1 MNTRSFIDVIIKI
14 HRRYLR
20 YRTYGRY
27 CVYPTGRPWYRVCPH
42 ELRSPGMLLASL
54 GFICMPRGIHYRAQA
69 RRMMLRPGIVEGIAM
84 RFVVGDGG
92 ASQRALAE
100 ESALHGD
107 ILFVDCPEGGGYV
120 KTQSTNQISR
130 RFSDHG

>member
-1 MNTRSFIDVIIKI
+1 MVPA
-14 HRRYLR
+14 
-20 YRTYGRY
+20 GR
-27 CVYPTGRPWYRVCPH
+27 CPWVCPH
-42 ELRSPGMLLASL
+42 ELGSPGMLLASL

-130 RFSDHG
+130 CFSDHG

>member
-1 MNTRSFIDVIIKI
+1 MNTRSFIDVNIKI
-14 HRRYLR
+14 HRK
-20 YRTYGRY
+20 
-27 CVYPTGRPWYRVCPH
+27 VPTGTVGTALRIPAGRCPWVCPH
-42 ELRSPGMLLASL
+42 ELGSPGMLLASL

>member
-1 MNTRSFIDVIIKI
+1 
-14 HRRYLR
+14 
-20 YRTYGRY
+20 
-27 CVYPTGRPWYRVCPH
+27 
-42 ELRSPGMLLASL
+42 
-54 GFICMPRGIHYRAQA
+54 
-69 RRMMLRPGIVEGIAM
+69 MMLRPGIVEGIAM

-92 ASQRALAE
+92 AQRALAE

>member
-1 MNTRSFIDVIIKI
+1 MNTRSFIDVNIKI
-14 HRRYLR
+14 HRK
-20 YRTYGRY
+20 
-27 CVYPTGRPWYRVCPH
+27 VPTVPTVPQVPHAVRIPAGLCPH
-42 ELRSPGMLLASL
+42 ELGSPGMLLASL
-54 GFICMPRGIHYRAQA
+54 GFICMPRGIDYRAQA

-84 RFVVGDGG
+84 RFVVGGG
-92 ASQRALAE
+92 AASQRALAE

>member
-1 MNTRSFIDVIIKI
+1 
-14 HRRYLR
+14 
-20 YRTYGRY
+20 
-27 CVYPTGRPWYRVCPH
+27 
-42 ELRSPGMLLASL
+42 MLLASL
-54 GFICMPRGIHYRAQA
+54 GFICMPRGIDYRARA
-69 RRMMLRPGIVEGIAM
+69 RRMMLRPGAVEGIAM

>member
-1 MNTRSFIDVIIKI
+1 MNTRSFIDVNIKI
-14 HRRYLR
+14 HRK
-20 YRTYGRY
+20 
-27 CVYPTGRPWYRVCPH
+27 VPTVPTVPQVPHAVRIPAGLCPH
-42 ELRSPGMLLASL
+42 ELGSPGMLLASL
-54 GFICMPRGIHYRAQA
+54 GVICWPRGIDYRAQA

-84 RFVVGDGG
+84 RFVVGGG
-92 ASQRALAE
+92 AASQRALAE

>member
-1 MNTRSFIDVIIKI
+1 
-14 HRRYLR
+14 
-20 YRTYGRY
+20 
-27 CVYPTGRPWYRVCPH
+27 
-42 ELRSPGMLLASL
+42 
-54 GFICMPRGIHYRAQA
+54 MPRALDYRAQA